1 MTCSDFETII
11 IEIARDSLM
20 DSATRELGLEHIRR
34 CTTCATLLVE
44 ERALSRDLRA
54 LSARCA
60 AEEVPERIETALL
73 AAFRQAPGQAGQTRR
88 SAPTIVAPRTVAP
101 RTVALRTVAPR
112 TVAPRRRRW
121 LLAVAALAL
130 LTFGI
135 SLAAWIASSHKQVA
149 PAIGSTAGG
158 ASPTSVHAPHEK
170 SDQTRP
176 QVADVLPPDRRVP
189 APRSEKR
196 QKRSANV
203 NRLSASNDAPSEFVT
218 PFFSV
223 MQGGEL
229 IPFDGGQLVRVR
241 MPRSNLIPLGIP
253 LDQERA
259 SETIKADV
267 LLSNDGLA
275 RAIRLVY

>member
-11 IEIARDSLM
+11 IEIARDRLM
-20 DSATRELGLEHIRR
+20 DAATRERGLEHIRR
-34 CTTCATLLVE
+34 CTPCATLLVE

-60 AEEVPERIETALL
+60 AEEIPERIETALL
-73 AAFRQAPGQAGQTRR
+73 AAFRQAQWQMGQTRR
-88 SAPTIVAPRTVAP
+88 SAPAIVAS
-101 RTVALRTVAPR
+101 
-112 TVAPRRRRW
+112 RRRRW

-130 LTFGI
+130 LTSGI
-135 SLAAWIASSHKQVA
+135 SLAAWVASSHKREA
-149 PAIGSTAGG
+149 PAIGSTRGVAP
-158 ASPTSVHAPHEK
+158 PTSVPASHEK

-176 QVADVLPPDRRVP
+176 QVADILPPEERVP

-203 NRLSASNDAPSEFVT
+203 NRLSASNDAPREFVT
-218 PFFSV
+218 PFFPV

-229 IPFDGGQLVRVR
+229 IPFEGGQLVRVR
-241 MPRSNLIPLGIP
+241 MPRSNLIPFGIP

-259 SETIKADV
+259 GETIKADV

>member
-11 IEIARDSLM
+11 IEIARDRLM
-20 DSATRELGLEHIRR
+20 DAATRERGLEHIRR
-34 CTTCATLLVE
+34 CTPCATLLVE

-60 AEEVPERIETALL
+60 AEEIPERIEAALL
-73 AAFRQAPGQAGQTRR
+73 AAFRQAPAQTRR
-88 SAPTIVAPRTVAP
+88 SAPTI
-101 RTVALRTVAPR
+101 
-112 TVAPRRRRW
+112 VAPRRRRW

-135 SLAAWIASSHKQVA
+135 SLAAWIASSHKGGA
-149 PAIGSTAGG
+149 PAIGTTGGG
-158 ASPTSVHAPHEK
+158 APPTSVPAPHEK

-176 QVADVLPPDRRVP
+176 QVAEILPPDRRIP
-189 APRSEKR
+189 APRSERR
-196 QKRSANV
+196 QKRSA
-203 NRLSASNDAPSEFVT
+203 T
-218 PFFSV
+218 V

-229 IPFDGGQLVRVR
+229 IPFEGGQLVRVR

>member
-11 IEIARDSLM
+11 IEIARDRLM
-20 DSATRELGLEHIRR
+20 DAATRERGLEHIRR
-34 CTTCATLLVE
+34 CAPCATLLVE

-60 AEEVPERIETALL
+60 AEEISERIETALL
-73 AAFRQAPGQAGQTRR
+73 AAFRQAQGQTGQTGQTRR
-88 SAPTIVAPRTVAP
+88 FAPTI
-101 RTVALRTVAPR
+101 
-112 TVAPRRRRW
+112 VAPRRRRW

-130 LTFGI
+130 LTIGI
-135 SLAAWIASSHKQVA
+135 SLAAWIASSHKQGA
-149 PAIGSTAGG
+149 PAIGSTGGG
-158 ASPTSVHAPHEK
+158 ASPTSVPATPGK

-176 QVADVLPPDRRVP
+176 QVAGILPPDQRVP

-196 QKRSANV
+196 QKRSATV

-218 PFFSV
+218 PFFPV

-229 IPFDGGQLVRVR
+229 IPFEGGQLVRVR

>member
-11 IEIARDSLM
+11 IEIARDRLM
-20 DSATRELGLEHIRR
+20 DAATRERGLEHIRR
-34 CTTCATLLVE
+34 CTPCATLLVE

-60 AEEVPERIETALL
+60 AEEIPERVETALL
-73 AAFRQAPGQAGQTRR
+73 AAFRQAQTRG
-88 SAPTIVAPRTVAP
+88 SAPTIVAP
-101 RTVALRTVAPR
+101 
-112 TVAPRRRRW
+112 RRRW
-121 LLAVAALAL
+121 LLAVAAFAL

-135 SLAAWIASSHKQVA
+135 SLAAWIASSHKRVA
-149 PAIGSTAGG
+149 PGIGSTDGEAPPTIG
-158 ASPTSVHAPHEK
+158 AAPPEK

-203 NRLSASNDAPSEFVT
+203 NRLSASNDAPREFVT
-218 PFFSV
+218 PFFPV

-229 IPFDGGQLVRVR
+229 IPFEGGQLVRVR

>member
-11 IEIARDSLM
+11 IEIARDRLM
-20 DSATRELGLEHIRR
+20 DAATRERGLEHVRG
-34 CTTCATLLVE
+34 CTACATLLVE

-60 AEEVPERIETALL
+60 AEETPERIETALL
-73 AAFRQAPGQAGQTRR
+73 AAFRQARAQTHRP
-88 SAPTIVAPRTVAP
+88 APTIVAS
-101 RTVALRTVAPR
+101 
-112 TVAPRRRRW
+112 RRRRW
-121 LLAVAALAL
+121 APAVAALAL

-135 SLAAWIASSHKQVA
+135 SLAGWIASSHKRWA
-149 PAIGSTAGG
+149 PAIGSTGG
-158 ASPTSVHAPHEK
+158 GPSPTSVPAPTEK

-176 QVADVLPPDRRVP
+176 QVAEVRRPDRRIP
-189 APRSEKR
+189 APRSETR

-203 NRLSASNDAPSEFVT
+203 NRLSPSNGAPSEFVT
-218 PFFSV
+218 PFFPV

-229 IPFDGGQLVRVR
+229 IPLEGGQLLRVR

-253 LDQERA
+253 FNQERA

-267 LLSNDGLA
+267 LVSNDGLA